1 MKDDLFRYPTYAEMR
16 ALEAAAHRA
25 RALEMARLLRA
36 GARALK
42 SLVLRLSA
50 LPVGKRVSHA

>member
-1 MKDDLFRYPTYAEMR
+1 MENDLFRYPTHAEMR

-36 GARALK
+36 GARWLK
-42 SLVLRLSA
+42 SLAARLVA
-50 LPVGKRVSHA
+50 LPGKRMSHA